1 MRNRGA
7 AGSVINCNE
16 KEEKQECGNSSS
28 LTGAVTERP
37 EAVDVSDAL
46 PAALWE
52 QPAPTSYGGA
62 ALGFP
67 RLTHNAKQTQK
78 QTQTNKTRPRRRP
91 NNQHLRS
98 GCKTLRPDAVEQ
110 CDLLGNEN
118 TACHRL
124 SPAPTQQG
132 DSEVDHPGT
141 VTCLQFKI
149 TRYIPVLRSCLCC
162 FYFLR

>member
-1 MRNRGA
+1 MEVSATATR
-7 AGSVINCNE
+7 E
-16 KEEKQECGNSSS
+16 KKNKNVETPAVSQ
-28 LTGAVTERP
+28 GAVTERAEWVYVP
-37 EAVDVSDAL
+37 DAL
-46 PAALWE
+46 PAAVRE
-52 QPAPTSYGGA
+52 QPAPTSYRGA

-67 RLTHNAKQTQK
+67 KLTHNIKQTQK
-78 QTQTNKTRPRRRP
+78 QTQTNKTRPSRRP

-98 GCKTLRPDAVEQ
+98 GCKILHPDAVEQ

-124 SPAPTQQG
+124 SPSPTQQG

-149 TRYIPVLRSCLCC
+149 IQLVPVLRSCLCC